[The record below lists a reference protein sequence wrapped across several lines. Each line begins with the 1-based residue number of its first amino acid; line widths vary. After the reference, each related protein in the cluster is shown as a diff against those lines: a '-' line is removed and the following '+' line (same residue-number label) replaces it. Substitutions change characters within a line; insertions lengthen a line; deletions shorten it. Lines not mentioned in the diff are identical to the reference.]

1 MLIRRIARPLLSVAF
16 IGQGVDALR
25 NPKPAADAAR
35 PALDG
40 MRQLP
45 DPIGPKVPSN
55 AETFAR
61 ANAAVQV
68 GGGLLLATGKL
79 PRLASAALA
88 FTVIPGSVGG
98 HMFWNEADPQRKAD
112 ERRAFM
118 TDLSLLGGLIIAAV
132 DTEGKPSLGWRGRR
146 AARKVSEAVS
156 SALPV
161 GAASGGALADSAF
174 AEKLGHGLQVGAE
187 RGREFAHVARE
198 RGAELAEVARERA
211 PEIAEAAR
219 GRAAEFAEVR
229 PRARTRD
236 RRSRPRACSGVRR
249 CRARTSTRV
258 RRRGAG
264 TRRGRARP
272 GRRPCGDHAETG
284 EETDQET
291 APPLELSHAASAS
304 RSVDW
309 ATMTTDPAQGPY
321 GSDPRGYPPPFP
333 ANLEPGGLVVRFL
346 ARLIDGILVG
356 IVSLLL
362 FLVTDTLSNYWVTGL
377 FTGLLTF
384 IYFLA
389 FEITQGWTPGKKL
402 LGLRVHGP
410 GGAPKPT
417 AQQSA
422 IRNAWTLFPII
433 PIIGGLLGFIAII
446 VIAVT
451 INGSPTK
458 QGKHDELA
466 GGTQVVKG

>member
-45 DPIGPKVPSN
+45 DPIGAKVPAD

-61 ANAAVQV
+61 VNAAVQI
-68 GGGLLLATGKL
+68 GGGLLLATGKM

-98 HMFWNEADPQRKAD
+98 HMFWNEDDPQRKAD

-146 AARKVSEAVS
+146 AARRVSEAVS

-161 GAASGGALADSAF
+161 GAASGGALADSAI
-174 AEKLGHGLQVGAE
+174 AEKLGHGLQIGAE

-219 GRAAEFAEVR
+219 GRAAEFADVARERAPELAEVAR
-229 PRARTRD
+229 ERAAGLAEVARD
-236 RRSRPRACSGVRR
+236 RAPEFAEAARERADVVRD
-249 CRARTSTRV
+249 RAGDLADTARAQTKKQ
-258 RRRGAG
+258 RRR
-264 TRRGRARP
+264 
-272 GRRPCGDHAETG
+272 
-284 EETDQET
+284 
-291 APPLELSHAASAS
+291 
-304 RSVDW
+304 RS
-309 ATMTTDPAQGPY
+309 
-321 GSDPRGYPPPFP
+321 
-333 ANLEPGGLVVRFL
+333 
-346 ARLIDGILVG
+346 
-356 IVSLLL
+356 
-362 FLVTDTLSNYWVTGL
+362 
-377 FTGLLTF
+377 
-384 IYFLA
+384 
-389 FEITQGWTPGKKL
+389 
-402 LGLRVHGP
+402 
-410 GGAPKPT
+410 
-417 AQQSA
+417 
-422 IRNAWTLFPII
+422 
-433 PIIGGLLGFIAII
+433 
-446 VIAVT
+446 
-451 INGSPTK
+451 
-458 QGKHDELA
+458 
-466 GGTQVVKG
+466 